1 VRRLVALLVS
11 LLLLLPAGSVS
22 AQAFFCS
29 MRGSVTSKCCCGEK
43 SADELDEERSQGAPA
58 ASQGKCCD
66 ELTLAGSA
74 ERRSVSASDE
84 LPQLPPAVMLAELP
98 LVIHADLPAL
108 RDERAPARARAPP
121 SAKPAPF
128 YILHRAFLS

>member
-1 VRRLVALLVS
+1 MRRLVALLVS

-22 AQAFFCS
+22 AQAFFCN
-29 MRGSVTSKCCCGEK
+29 MRGSVMSKCCCGEK
-43 SADELDEERSQGAPA
+43 SAAGLDAERSPQGPVASQGA
-58 ASQGKCCD
+58 CCD

-74 ERRSVSASDE
+74 ERRSISANDD

-98 LVIHADLPAL
+98 LVIHADVPAL